1 MKRLILFILLAL
13 IMISC
18 YGYIETNPEIEPEP
32 KAIDVPVIIPRNLIN
47 EAIRTRG
54 EIITVTISL
63 QDPTVSQ
70 AIVNS
75 IIRHFRD
82 KGINVSRVSKK
93 TLYRILSTIPRRA
106 FRSNN
111 RNIVS
116 LGETFTYKLP
126 RVIYIKMRVDD
137 YYLVRDRIYGLENLK
152 KALAVKWLKPYE
164 AHVFDCSEKSAFM
177 EYWLERNGFNTYI
190 VMDSIHSWVMAEVEP
205 GNWVSVESTGD
216 CPSFMV
222 RRKHTYR
229 FKDIYDAIEYFRKE
243 YDWWKEIKPGE
254 GIIGR

>member
-1 MKRLILFILLAL
+1 MKRLMLFFLLSL

-18 YGYIETNPEIEPEP
+18 YEYIETNPEIEPEP
-32 KAIDVPVIIPRNLIN
+32 KAIDVPVIIPRDLIN

-54 EIITVTISL
+54 EIIEVTISL

-82 KGINVSRVSKK
+82 EGTNVARVSKK
-93 TLYRILSTIPRRA
+93 TIYRILSAIPRRA

-111 RNIVS
+111 RNIVTV
-116 LGETFTYKLP
+116 GETFTYKLP
-126 RVIYIKMRVDD
+126 GVIYVKKRADD

-164 AHVFDCSEKSAFM
+164 ARVFDCSEMSAFL
-177 EYWLERNGFNTYI
+177 EYWLERNGFNTDI
-190 VMDSIHSWVMAEVEP
+190 VLDSTHSWNLVEVEP
-205 GNWVSVESTGD
+205 GNWTHVEATGNS
-216 CPSFMV
+216 PSIMP
-222 RRKHTYR
+222 RRKYNYR
-229 FKDIYDAIEYFRKE
+229 FKDIYDAIEYFCEE
-243 YDWWKEIKPGE
+243 YDWWKEIRPGE